1 MNSYFLK
8 FRLPVYLYLLLIF
21 VMSSLKQVDIPQ
33 PDVPLWD
40 KWIHFV
46 EYAVLGFLLMR
57 NLTTESV
64 QKLKE
69 NAVLVTFFFGTFYG
83 ASDEIHQYFV
93 PGRYCDFMDFVA
105 DTLGILLGIGIWEI
119 YIKIKNY
126 FSSS

>member
-1 MNSYFLK
+1 
-8 FRLPVYLYLLLIF
+8 
-21 VMSSLKQVDIPQ
+21 MSSLERIEIPQ

-40 KWIHFV
+40 KWIHFA

-64 QKLKE
+64 QKLKK

-93 PGRYCDFMDFVA
+93 PGRHCDFMDFIA
-105 DTLGILLGIGIWEI
+105 DTLGILIGIGVWHLFTKLRKTSLE
-119 YIKIKNY
+119 KN
-126 FSSS
+126 